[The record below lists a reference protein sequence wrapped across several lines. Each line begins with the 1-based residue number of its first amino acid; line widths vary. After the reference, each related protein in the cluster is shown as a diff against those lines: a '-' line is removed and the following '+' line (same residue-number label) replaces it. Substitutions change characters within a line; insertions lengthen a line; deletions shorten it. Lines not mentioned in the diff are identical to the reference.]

1 MPKYK
6 VGIVGATG
14 YTGSELVR
22 LLSQHPDVTI
32 EFVTSESQA
41 GNKIQKIH
49 PHLLDIADIDL
60 ISVKEI
66 DKHKPDLVFLALP
79 HGVSM
84 SFLKEHGLDKF
95 AIIDLSGD
103 FRFSSR
109 GIYEE
114 WYKKNHVAPQYMDDA
129 VYGLPELFR
138 DKIRNARLVANPG
151 CYPTSAILPLAP
163 LIKNG
168 LIHPSSIVVDS
179 KSGVTGAGA
188 KPKAGLHFP
197 NVFGNFTAY
206 SLVNHRHT
214 PEIENTLQK
223 HTGYSTEVLFTPHL
237 LPIDRGILTTTYST
251 PKKPVN
257 KDLVEELFHSVYEK
271 EHFVRVFDE
280 PPSIKNIRGSN
291 YCDIYATFDERTNK
305 IITVSTIDN
314 LVKGAAG
321 QAVQNMNIMF
331 GLIESTG
338 LKHIPL
344 NP

>member
-22 LLSQHPDVTI
+22 LLSQHPDITI
-32 EFVTSESQA
+32 DFVTSESNA
-41 GNKIQKIH
+41 GDKLQKIH
-49 PHLLDIADIDL
+49 PHLLDIVDIDL

-66 DKHKPDLVFLALP
+66 DNYSPDVVFLALP

-84 SFLKEHGLDKF
+84 SFLKEHGLEKF

-103 FRFSSR
+103 FRFSSQ

-114 WYKKNHVAPQYMDDA
+114 WYNKNHVAPEYMEQS

-138 DKIRNARLVANPG
+138 HSIRNARLVANPG

-163 LIKNG
+163 LIKNN
-168 LIHPSSIVVDS
+168 LIHPSSIVIDA

-188 KPKAGLHFP
+188 KPKQGLHFP
-197 NVFGNFTAY
+197 NVFGNFSAY
-206 SLVNHRHT
+206 SLVRHRHT
-214 PEIENTLQK
+214 PEIENILQK
-223 HTGYSTEVLFTPHL
+223 FTGYSTEVLFTPHL

-271 EHFVRVFDE
+271 EHFVRVFE
-280 PPSIKNIRGSN
+280 QPPSLKNIRGSN
-291 YCDIYATFDERTNK
+291 YCDIYATYDERTNK
-305 IITVSTIDN
+305 VITVSTIDN